1 MTARF
6 DYVKL
11 NDISKKQ
18 AHNRKEVRTIA
29 TERMF
34 EYKKLRGRIVEK
46 YGTQTEFA
54 KAIGISE
61 NSLSKK
67 MNCITGIS
75 QDDIILWSELLDIDK
90 SDFGDFF
97 YS

>member
-18 AHNRKEVRTIA
+18 IQNRKEVRTIA